1 MCFSLLDVYL
11 CMLNAHV
18 SIFSAIN
25 RAHSNLHIIAD
36 GRGKLLVEPRR
47 VVERAAGAGRAA
59 PSTVPQ
65 RRRIIKPIVIDVAV
79 DSPLKPGVA
88 KVVLPHIV
96 WRSLSRTLC
105 VGTLAVEISLAS
117 ILVQCRCKGPDV
129 LSGVAAMGKADT
141 VKVNVINT
149 RVIKCCKNTS
159 NTHLIAQDLTT
170 DSRVCYAMSLYCY

>member
-18 SIFSAIN
+18 CSVSAVEC
-25 RAHSNLHIIAD
+25 ADSDLQIIAS
-36 GRGKLLVEPRR
+36 GGGELLVEPRR

-65 RRRIIKPIVIDVAV
+65 RRRIVKPIVIDVAV
-79 DSPLKPGVA
+79 DSLLKPGVA
-88 KVVLPHIV
+88 KVVLPHVV

-129 LSGVAAMGKADT
+129 LSGVAAMSQADT
-141 VKVNVINT
+141 VNVNVINT
-149 RVIKCCKNTS
+149 GS
-159 NTHLIAQDLTT
+159 
-170 DSRVCYAMSLYCY
+170 